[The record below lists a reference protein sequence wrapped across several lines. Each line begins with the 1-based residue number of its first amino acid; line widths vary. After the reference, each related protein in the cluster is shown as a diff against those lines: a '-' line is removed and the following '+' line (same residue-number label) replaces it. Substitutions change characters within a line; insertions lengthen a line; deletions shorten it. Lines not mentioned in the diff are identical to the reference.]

1 MTITEG
7 KGQEKGGIEGLKSPL
22 GLRWGMDTTILALE
36 AVIIA
41 ILLYS
46 MHVLH
51 QKLGAISDNMAQIGV
66 FLGSLEIPTTQ
77 DISFDG
83 IRDEITSIMQ
93 DMRPP
98 QFMDHLGGAIAS
110 LIQAK
115 AMGQMQQFQP
125 DLLNQEQVD
134 TD

>member
-46 MHVLH
+46 MHVLQ
-51 QKLGAISDNMAQIGV
+51 QKLG
-66 FLGSLEIPTTQ
+66 
-77 DISFDG
+77 
-83 IRDEITSIMQ
+83 
-93 DMRPP
+93 
-98 QFMDHLGGAIAS
+98 
-110 LIQAK
+110 AK

-125 DLLNQEQVD
+125 DLLNQEQID